1 MEKQKL
7 NILVLAGGESAER
20 EVSLDSSRA
29 IAQSLIK
36 SGHRVR
42 VIDTYKGHYL
52 TNASGNL
59 TDDQQHGGEK
69 SPQPGGNVQV
79 HKDLLPTQEIIRVRD
94 DGVDI
99 VFNGLHGGKGENG
112 GVQSVLDML
121 GIAYT
126 GSPMAA
132 SAIAMNK
139 DITKRVMQSLEIPTA
154 QWKTFDAL
162 QDNSIDE
169 IVAYVEKGEPSL
181 PVVIKPTDGGSTVGL
196 SLVET
201 GDQIAEAV
209 RTAFDESSSI
219 MVEDYIQGRE
229 ITISVLAGTALPPV
243 EIKPS
248 HKLYDYACKYTKGKS
263 EYICPADI
271 DDAIVEKLSYD
282 AVRLYNTIGC
292 RGYGRVDFIVGS
304 DGSFVCLELNTLPG
318 MTELSLFPMAA
329 RAAGIEFD
337 ELLEKLCHLAME
349 GR

>member
-1 MEKQKL
+1 MEKKKL

-29 IAQSLIK
+29 IARSLIK

-42 VIDTYKGHYL
+42 VIDTYEGHYL
-52 TNASGNL
+52 TDDSGSL
-59 TDDQQHGGEK
+59 TDNQQHAEEK
-69 SPQPGGNVQV
+69 SHQPTGNVLV
-79 HKDLLPTQEIIRVRD
+79 HQDLLPTQEIIKVRD
-94 DGVDI
+94 DGIDI

-139 DITKRVMQSLEIPTA
+139 DITKRVMQSLGIPTA
-154 QWKTFDAL
+154 NWRALDTL

-169 IVAYVEKGEPSL
+169 IAADIENGEPSL

-209 RTAFDESSSI
+209 KTAFEESSSI
-219 MVEDYIQGRE
+219 MVEDYIQG
-229 ITISVLAGTALPPV
+229 
-243 EIKPS
+243 
-248 HKLYDYACKYTKGKS
+248 
-263 EYICPADI
+263 
-271 DDAIVEKLSYD
+271 
-282 AVRLYNTIGC
+282 
-292 RGYGRVDFIVGS
+292 
-304 DGSFVCLELNTLPG
+304 
-318 MTELSLFPMAA
+318 
-329 RAAGIEFD
+329 
-337 ELLEKLCHLAME
+337 
-349 GR
+349 